1 MQRQEVFELI
11 NQERAAQD
19 KTWSD
24 RSQYKRSAAHVLVLS
39 GQLKKLEDE
48 WYNSNLDALL
58 GRFKKIAA
66 IAVRALEEIDP
77 QS

>member
-1 MQRQEVFELI
+1 MTRQEVFELI
-11 NQERAAQD
+11 NQERSEQD
-19 KTWSD
+19 KNWSD
-24 RSQYKRSAAHVLVLS
+24 RSQYQRSAAHVLVLS

-48 WYNSNLDALL
+48 WYNSKLDALL
-58 GRFKKIAA
+58 DRFKKIAA